1 MAPISLRRGAKL
13 LPARPKRTDHITCLT
28 HQPSSPD
35 LRPRPSHIDL
45 TRPQMPGTHTRR
57 GSGPSFGRRCPSLC
71 PPDQLPPPSVLSSI
85 TRPKISATLHQFI
98 AHFFHSIICTFWD
111 HLQRTTLKCLNRH
124 VFHQSL
130 NIPPHHLRRNLPDYD
145 TCQLIMGHK

>member
-45 TRPQMPGTHTRR
+45 THPQMPGTHTRR
-57 GSGPSFGRRCPSLC
+57 GSGPSFGRRCPSPC

-98 AHFFHSIICTFWD
+98 AHYFSLFFLLALMTGIYDYIFY
-111 HLQRTTLKCLNRH
+111 LFIL
-124 VFHQSL
+124 F
-130 NIPPHHLRRNLPDYD
+130 IFYLPASRG
-145 TCQLIMGHK
+145 TEIAVC